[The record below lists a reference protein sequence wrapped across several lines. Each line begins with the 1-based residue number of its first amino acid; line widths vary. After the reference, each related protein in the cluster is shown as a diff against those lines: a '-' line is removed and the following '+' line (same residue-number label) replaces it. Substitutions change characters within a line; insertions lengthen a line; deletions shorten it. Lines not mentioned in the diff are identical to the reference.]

1 LIKEAR
7 KEAQKLA
14 DTLANLEHMVRIQ
27 PDNGVFKIE
36 DRMVKPIF
44 SLDQIWPLTGW
55 LLSLYESF
63 YMIGYAGIGRD
74 YAKKVTAEFSNLI
87 TKVNTVG
94 VSLG

>member
-7 KEAQKLA
+7 KEGQKLA

-27 PDNGVFKIE
+27 PDNGVFKIK
-36 DRMVKPIF
+36 DRMVKPIL

-74 YAKKVTAEFSNLI
+74 YERK
-87 TKVNTVG
+87 
-94 VSLG
+94 

>member
-36 DRMVKPIF
+36 DRMVKPIL

-74 YAKKVTAEFSNLI
+74 YAKKVTAAFSNLI